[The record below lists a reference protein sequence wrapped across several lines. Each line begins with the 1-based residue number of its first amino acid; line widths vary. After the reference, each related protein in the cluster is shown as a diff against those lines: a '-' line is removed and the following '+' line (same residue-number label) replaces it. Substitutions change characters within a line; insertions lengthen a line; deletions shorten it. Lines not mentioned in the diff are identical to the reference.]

1 MVLIWGF
8 VIMLIILGEYR
19 NKPSSILDDNPFS
32 WIPSGIIVQ
41 GRGPTCCLCITSLD
55 CSVTAHVKLLFF
67 SMTPFAEIS
76 SVV

>member
-8 VIMLIILGEYR
+8 VIMLIILSEYR
-19 NKPSSILDDNPFS
+19 NKPSSIPDGNPSS
-32 WIPSGIIVQ
+32 WIPSGIIAQ
-41 GRGPTCCLCITSLD
+41 GKGHTCCLCITSLN